1 MMQKKSVVA
10 ILDVGK
16 TNKKLL
22 LFDEAYNLVYEKS
35 ERMEE
40 TVDED
45 GFPCEDLASLASS
58 VVEMIGSSLKI
69 EGFDVKAI
77 NFTAYGASFVY
88 VDGDGKTLTP
98 LYNYLKPYP
107 QDIQHQFYAQYGGEK
122 PFSRCTASPVLGSLN
137 SGMQVLRIKREQP
150 EIFSRTAFALHLPQ
164 YLSYLFTDLAVTD
177 ITSIGCHTNL
187 WDFTKKT
194 YHDWVQ
200 NEGIADVL
208 APIISST
215 HVEKINIDGHAL
227 SCGIGLHDSSSALI
241 PYLICFKNPFV
252 LVSTGT
258 WSISL
263 NPFDHVPLKDE
274 ELEKDCLCYLQYTGK
289 PVKASRLFLGN
300 AHEKG
305 AERIAAHYA
314 LPADFY
320 KAIRFDQELASLA
333 KERLLAKACPG
344 FEAVDLM
351 EVESPDLAYNILI
364 AVLVEKQIESINL
377 VLKHQDA
384 ESIFVD
390 GGFSKNHVFMR
401 MLASHYHNKKVYA
414 AEVAQATALGAA
426 LAIHDAWN
434 PNPAGE
440 DLINL
445 KLYS

>member
-1 MMQKKSVVA
+1 MQKKPVVA

-22 LFDEAYNLVYEKS
+22 LFDQSYQLVYEKS
-35 ERMEE
+35 DRMEE

-45 GFPCEDLASLASS
+45 GFACEDLASLTSS
-58 VVEMIGSSLKI
+58 ALELIKSSLHL
-69 EGFDVKAI
+69 EEFEVKAI

-88 VDGDGKTLTP
+88 IDGDGKTLTP

-107 QDIQHQFYAQYGGEK
+107 EEIQHQFYAQYGGEK
-122 PFSRCTASPVLGSLN
+122 AFSRCTASPVLGSLN

-150 EIFSRTAFALHLPQ
+150 EIFDRIAFALHLPQ
-164 YLSYLFTDLAVTD
+164 YLSYIFTDLPVTD

-194 YHDWVQ
+194 YHAWVQ
-200 NEGIADVL
+200 NEGIATVL
-208 APIISST
+208 APIIPST
-215 HVEKINIDGHAL
+215 HVEEINIEGQSL

-241 PYLICFKNPFV
+241 PYLICFNNPFV

-258 WSISL
+258 WSICL
-263 NPFDHVPLKDE
+263 NPFDHVPLTDE
-274 ELEKDCLCYLQYTGK
+274 ELEKDSLCYLQYTGE

-314 LPADFY
+314 NTADFY
-320 KAIRFDQELASLA
+320 KAIRFDQGLAALA
-333 KERLLAKACPG
+333 KERLVSKACSA

-351 EVESPDLAYNILI
+351 EVESSDLAYNILI

-384 ESIFVD
+384 EHIFVD
-390 GGFSKNHVFMR
+390 GGFSKNHVFMS

-426 LAIHDAWN
+426 LAIHNAWN
-434 PNPAGE
+434 PNPVGE

-445 KLYS
+445 KRYS

>member
-1 MMQKKSVVA
+1 MQKKPVVA

-22 LFDEAYNLVYEKS
+22 LFDQSYQLVYEKS
-35 ERMEE
+35 DRMEE

-45 GFPCEDLASLASS
+45 GFACEDLASLTNSA
-58 VVEMIGSSLKI
+58 VELIKSSLHL
-69 EGFDVKAI
+69 EEFEVKAI

-88 VDGDGKTLTP
+88 IDGDGKTLTP

-107 QDIQHQFYAQYGGEK
+107 QDLQHQFYEKYGGEK
-122 PFSRCTASPVLGSLN
+122 AFSRRTASPVLGSLN
-137 SGMQVLRIKREQP
+137 SGMQVLRIKHEKP
-150 EIFSRTAFALHLPQ
+150 EIFARIAFALHLPQ
-164 YLSYLFTDLAVTD
+164 YLSCIFTDLPVTD

-187 WDFTKKT
+187 WDFTKQT

-200 NEGIADVL
+200 HEGIAPVL
-208 APIISST
+208 APVISSA
-215 HVEKINIDGHAL
+215 HVEKINIEGQEL

-263 NPFDHVPLKDE
+263 NPFDHVPLTDE
-274 ELEKDCLCYLQYTGK
+274 ELEKDCLCYLQFTGK
-289 PVKASRLFLGN
+289 PVKASRLFSGN

-305 AERIAAHYA
+305 AERIASHYA
-314 LPADFY
+314 IPADFY
-320 KAIRFDQELASLA
+320 KAIRHDRGLSALA
-333 KERLLAKACPG
+333 KERLLSKDASS

-351 EVESPDLAYNILI
+351 EVASPDLAYNILI
-364 AVLVEKQIESINL
+364 AILVKKQIESIDL
-377 VLKHQDA
+377 ILKHQDA
-384 ESIFVD
+384 ENIFVD
-390 GGFSKNHVFMR
+390 GGFSKNHVFMS
-401 MLASHYHNKKVYA
+401 MLASHYHDKKVYA

-434 PNPAGE
+434 PNPIGE
-440 DLINL
+440 DFINL

>member
-1 MMQKKSVVA
+1 MQKKPVVA

-22 LFDEAYNLVYEKS
+22 LFDQAYHLVYEKS
-35 ERMEE
+35 DRMEE

-45 GFPCEDLASLASS
+45 GFACEDLASLTSS
-58 VVEMIGSSLKI
+58 ALELIKSSLHI
-69 EGFDVKAI
+69 EGFEVKAI

-88 VDGDGKTLTP
+88 IDGDGKTLTP

-107 QDIQHQFYAQYGGEK
+107 QDLQHQFYEKYGGEK
-122 PFSRCTASPVLGSLN
+122 SFSRCTASPVLGSLN
-137 SGMQVLRIKREQP
+137 SGMQVLRIKHEKP
-150 EIFSRTAFALHLPQ
+150 EIFARIAFALHLPQ
-164 YLSYLFTDLAVTD
+164 YLSYIFTDLPVSD

-187 WDFTKKT
+187 WDFTQQA
-194 YHDWVQ
+194 YHAWVQ
-200 NEGIADVL
+200 NEGIAPVL
-208 APIISST
+208 APVTSSA
-215 HVEKINIDGHAL
+215 HVERINIEGQAL

-263 NPFDHVPLKDE
+263 NPFDHVPLTDE
-274 ELEKDCLCYLQYTGK
+274 ELEKDCLCYLQFTGK

-305 AERIAAHYA
+305 AERIASHYA
-314 LPADFY
+314 IPADFY
-320 KAIRFDQELASLA
+320 KAIRYDQGLSALAQ
-333 KERLLAKACPG
+333 ERLLSKDCSS

-351 EVESPDLAYNILI
+351 EVASPDLAYNILI
-364 AVLVEKQIESINL
+364 AVLVKKQIESIDL
-377 VLKHQDA
+377 ILKHQDA
-384 ESIFVD
+384 ENIFVD
-390 GGFSKNHVFMR
+390 GGFSKNHVFMS
-401 MLASHYHNKKVYA
+401 MLASHYNDKKVFA

-434 PNPAGE
+434 PNPVGD

>member
-22 LFDEAYNLVYEKS
+22 LFDQSYQLVYEKS
-35 ERMEE
+35 DRMEE

-45 GFPCEDLASLASS
+45 GFACEDLASLTSS
-58 VVEMIGSSLKI
+58 ALELIKGSLHL
-69 EGFDVKAI
+69 EEFEVKAV

-88 VDGDGKTLTP
+88 IDGDGKTLTP

-107 QDIQHQFYAQYGGEK
+107 QDLQHQFYEKYGGEK
-122 PFSRCTASPVLGSLN
+122 AFSRCTASPVLGSLN
-137 SGMQVLRIKREQP
+137 SGMQVLRIKHEQP
-150 EIFSRTAFALHLPQ
+150 EIFARIAFALHLPQ

-187 WDFTKKT
+187 WDFTQQA
-194 YHDWVQ
+194 YHAWVQ
-200 NEGIADVL
+200 NEGIATVL
-208 APIISST
+208 APIISSA
-215 HVEKINIDGHAL
+215 HVEKINIEGQSL

-241 PYLICFKNPFV
+241 PYLSCFNNPFV

-258 WSISL
+258 WSITL
-263 NPFDHVPLKDE
+263 NPFDHVPLADE

-305 AERIAAHYA
+305 SERIAAHFA
-314 LPADFY
+314 IPADFY
-320 KAIRFDQELASLA
+320 KTIQFDQGLALLA
-333 KERLLAKACPG
+333 KERLLLKPCSS
-344 FEAVDLM
+344 FEAVDL
-351 EVESPDLAYNILI
+351 VELDSPELAYNMLI
-364 AVLVEKQIESINL
+364 ALLVEKQIESVNL

-384 ESIFVD
+384 ENIFVD
-390 GGFSKNHVFMR
+390 GGFSKNHVFMN
-401 MLASHYHNKKVYA
+401 MLASHYHDKKLYA

-434 PNPAGE
+434 PNSIGE
-440 DLINL
+440 NLINL

>member
-1 MMQKKSVVA
+1 MQKKPVVA

-22 LFDEAYNLVYEKS
+22 LFDQSYQLVYEKS
-35 ERMEE
+35 DRMEE

-45 GFPCEDLASLASS
+45 GFACEDLASLTSS
-58 VVEMIGSSLKI
+58 ALELIKSSLHL
-69 EGFDVKAI
+69 EEFEVKAI

-88 VDGDGKTLTP
+88 IDGDGKTLTP

-107 QDIQHQFYAQYGGEK
+107 EEIQHQFYAQYGGEK
-122 PFSRCTASPVLGSLN
+122 AFSRCTASPVLGSLN

-150 EIFSRTAFALHLPQ
+150 EIFDRTAFALHLPQ
-164 YLSYLFTDLAVTD
+164 YLSYIFTDLPVTD

-194 YHDWVQ
+194 YHAWVQ
-200 NEGIADVL
+200 NEGIATVL
-208 APIISST
+208 APIIPST
-215 HVEKINIDGHAL
+215 HVEEINIEGQSL

-241 PYLICFKNPFV
+241 PYLICFNNPFV

-258 WSISL
+258 WSICL
-263 NPFDHVPLKDE
+263 NPFDHVPLTDE
-274 ELEKDCLCYLQYTGK
+274 ELEKDSLCYLQYTGE

-314 LPADFY
+314 NTADFY
-320 KAIRFDQELASLA
+320 KAIRFDQGLAALA
-333 KERLLAKACPG
+333 KERLVSKACSA

-351 EVESPDLAYNILI
+351 EVESSDLAYNILI

-384 ESIFVD
+384 EHIFVD
-390 GGFSKNHVFMR
+390 GGFSKNHVFMS

-426 LAIHDAWN
+426 LAIHNAWN
-434 PNPAGE
+434 PNPVGE

-445 KLYS
+445 QLYRC

>member
-1 MMQKKSVVA
+1 MQKKPVVA

-22 LFDEAYNLVYEKS
+22 LFDQAYQLVYEKS
-35 ERMEE
+35 DRMEE

-45 GFPCEDLASLASS
+45 GFPCEDLASLTSS
-58 VVEMIGSSLKI
+58 ARELIKAALHL

-88 VDGDGKTLTP
+88 IDGIGKTLTP

-107 QDIQHQFYAQYGGEK
+107 EDLQHDFYEKYGGEK
-122 PFSRCTASPVLGSLN
+122 AFSRRTASPVLGSLN
-137 SGMQVLRIKREQP
+137 SGMQVLRIKHKQP
-150 EIFSRTAFALHLPQ
+150 ETFARIAFALHLPQ
-164 YLSYLFTDLAVTD
+164 YLSYIFTDLPVSD

-187 WDFTKKT
+187 WDFTKQS

-200 NEGIADVL
+200 QEGIAPVL
-208 APIISST
+208 APVISSD
-215 HVEKINIDGHAL
+215 HVEKIHIEGQAL

-263 NPFDHVPLKDE
+263 NPFDHEPLTDE
-274 ELEKDCLCYLQYTGK
+274 ELEKDCLCYLQFTGN

-320 KAIRFDQELASLA
+320 KAIAFDQGFAVQA
-333 KERLLAKACPG
+333 QQRLLSKN
-344 FEAVDLM
+344 FSSFDEVDLM
-351 EVESPDLAYNILI
+351 EAGSPDLAYNILI
-364 AVLVEKQIESINL
+364 AFLVKKQIESIDL
-377 VLKHQDA
+377 ILKNEDA
-384 ESIFVD
+384 ENIFVD
-390 GGFSKNHVFMR
+390 GGFSKNHVFMS
-401 MLASHYHNKKVYA
+401 MLASHYNGKKVFA

-434 PNPAGE
+434 PNPVGE

>member
-22 LFDEAYNLVYEKS
+22 LFDQSYQLVYEKS
-35 ERMEE
+35 DRMEE

-45 GFPCEDLASLASS
+45 GFACEDLASLTSS
-58 VVEMIGSSLKI
+58 ALELIKSSLHL
-69 EGFDVKAI
+69 EEFEVKAI

-107 QDIQHQFYAQYGGEK
+107 EEIQKRFYEKYGGEK
-122 PFSRCTASPVLGSLN
+122 VFSRCTASPVLGSLN

-164 YLSYLFTDLAVTD
+164 YLSYIFTDFPVTD

-200 NEGIADVL
+200 NEGIATVL
-208 APIISST
+208 APIIPST

-258 WSISL
+258 WSICL
-263 NPFDHVPLKDE
+263 NPFDHVPLTDE
-274 ELEKDCLCYLQYTGK
+274 ELEKDSLCYLQYTGK

-305 AERIAAHYA
+305 ADRIAAHYA

-320 KAIRFDQELASLA
+320 KAIRHDNDLSALA
-333 KERLLAKACPG
+333 KEYLLSKACSD

-351 EVESPDLAYNILI
+351 EVESPDLAYNMLI

-390 GGFSKNHVFMR
+390 GGFSKNHVFMS

-434 PNPAGE
+434 PNPVGE

>member
-1 MMQKKSVVA
+1 MQKKPVVA

-22 LFDEAYNLVYEKS
+22 LFDQSYQLVYEKS
-35 ERMEE
+35 DRMEE

-45 GFPCEDLASLASS
+45 GFPCEDLASLTSS
-58 VVEMIGSSLKI
+58 AVELIKSSLHL
-69 EGFDVKAI
+69 EEFEVKAI

-88 VDGDGKTLTP
+88 IDDDGKTLTP

-107 QDIQHQFYAQYGGEK
+107 QDLQHQFYAKYGGEK
-122 PFSRCTASPVLGSLN
+122 AFSRCTASPVLGSLN
-137 SGMQVLRIKREQP
+137 SGMQVLRIKHEQP
-150 EIFSRTAFALHLPQ
+150 EIYARIAFALHLPQ

-187 WDFTKKT
+187 WDFTQQA
-194 YHDWVQ
+194 YHAWVQ
-200 NEGIADVL
+200 NEGIAKVL
-208 APIISST
+208 APVISSA
-215 HVEKINIDGHAL
+215 HVEKINIEGQEL
-227 SCGIGLHDSSSALI
+227 SCGIGLHDSSAALI
-241 PYLICFKNPFV
+241 PYLICFKQPFV

-263 NPFDHVPLKDE
+263 NPFDHVPLTDE
-274 ELEKDCLCYLQYTGK
+274 ELEKDCLCYLQFTGK

-314 LPADFY
+314 IPPDFY
-320 KAIRFDQELASLA
+320 KAIRFDHSLSALAHD
-333 KERLLAKACPG
+333 RLLSKDCSS

-351 EVESPDLAYNILI
+351 EVESPHLAYNILT
-364 AVLVEKQIESINL
+364 AVLVKKQIESIDL
-377 VLKHQDA
+377 ILKHQNA
-384 ESIFVD
+384 ENIFVD
-390 GGFSKNHVFMR
+390 GGFSKNYVFMS
-401 MLASHYHNKKVYA
+401 MLASHYNDKKVFA

-434 PNPAGE
+434 PNPVGD

-445 KLYS
+445 KFYS

>member
-1 MMQKKSVVA
+1 MQKKPVVA

-22 LFDEAYNLVYEKS
+22 LFDQSYQLVYEKS
-35 ERMEE
+35 DRMEE

-45 GFPCEDLASLASS
+45 GFPCEDLASLTSS
-58 VVEMIGSSLKI
+58 AVELIKSSLHL
-69 EGFDVKAI
+69 EEFEVKAI

-88 VDGDGKTLTP
+88 IDGDGKTLTP

-107 QDIQHQFYAQYGGEK
+107 QDLQQQFYEKYGGEK
-122 PFSRCTASPVLGSLN
+122 AFSRCTASPVLGSLN
-137 SGMQVLRIKREQP
+137 SGMQLLLIKHEQP
-150 EIFSRTAFALHLPQ
+150 EIFARIAFALHLPQ

-187 WDFTKKT
+187 WDFTQQA
-194 YHDWVQ
+194 YHAWVQ
-200 NEGIADVL
+200 NEGIATVL
-208 APIISST
+208 APIISSAS
-215 HVEKINIDGHAL
+215 VEKIHIEGQEL

-241 PYLICFKNPFV
+241 PYLICFKQPFV

-263 NPFDHVPLKDE
+263 NPFDHVPLTDE
-274 ELEKDCLCYLQYTGK
+274 ELEKDCLSYLQFTGK

-300 AHEKG
+300 EHEKG
-305 AERIAAHYA
+305 AERIASHYA
-314 LPADFY
+314 IPADFY
-320 KAIRFDQELASLA
+320 KAIRFDQGLFALAQ
-333 KERLLAKACPG
+333 ERLLSKEFSS

-351 EVESPDLAYNILI
+351 EVASPDLAYNILI
-364 AVLVEKQIESINL
+364 AILVKKQIESIDL
-377 VLKHQDA
+377 ILKHQDA
-384 ESIFVD
+384 ENIFVD
-390 GGFSKNHVFMR
+390 GGFSKNHVFMS
-401 MLASHYHNKKVYA
+401 MLASHYSNKKVFA

-434 PNPAGE
+434 PNPVGE

>member
-1 MMQKKSVVA
+1 MQKKPVVA

-22 LFDEAYNLVYEKS
+22 LFDQSYQLVYEKS
-35 ERMEE
+35 DRMEE

-45 GFPCEDLASLASS
+45 GFPCEDLASLTSS
-58 VVEMIGSSLKI
+58 AVELIKSSLHL
-69 EGFDVKAI
+69 EEFEVKAI

-88 VDGDGKTLTP
+88 IDGDGKTLTP

-107 QDIQHQFYAQYGGEK
+107 QDLQQQFYEKYGGEK
-122 PFSRCTASPVLGSLN
+122 AFSRCTASPVLGSLN
-137 SGMQVLRIKREQP
+137 SGMQLLRIKHEQP
-150 EIFSRTAFALHLPQ
+150 EIFARIAFALHLPQ

-187 WDFTKKT
+187 WDFTQQA
-194 YHDWVQ
+194 YHAWVQ
-200 NEGIADVL
+200 NEGIATVL
-208 APIISST
+208 APIISSAS
-215 HVEKINIDGHAL
+215 VEKIHIEGQEL

-241 PYLICFKNPFV
+241 PYLICFKQPFV

-263 NPFDHVPLKDE
+263 NPFDHVPLTDE
-274 ELEKDCLCYLQYTGK
+274 ELEKDCLSYLQFTGK

-300 AHEKG
+300 EHEKG
-305 AERIAAHYA
+305 AERIASHYA
-314 LPADFY
+314 IPADFY
-320 KAIRFDQELASLA
+320 KAIRFDQGLFALAQ
-333 KERLLAKACPG
+333 ERLLSKEFSS

-351 EVESPDLAYNILI
+351 EVASSDLAYNMLI
-364 AVLVEKQIESINL
+364 AVLVEKQIESIDL
-377 VLKHQDA
+377 ILKNQDA
-384 ESIFVD
+384 ENIFVD
-390 GGFSKNHVFMR
+390 GGFSKNHVFMS
-401 MLASHYHNKKVYA
+401 MLASHYSNKKVFA

-434 PNPAGE
+434 PNPVGE

>member
-1 MMQKKSVVA
+1 
-10 ILDVGK
+10 
-16 TNKKLL
+16 
-22 LFDEAYNLVYEKS
+22 
-35 ERMEE
+35 
-40 TVDED
+40 
-45 GFPCEDLASLASS
+45 
-58 VVEMIGSSLKI
+58 
-69 EGFDVKAI
+69 
-77 NFTAYGASFVY
+77 
-88 VDGDGKTLTP
+88 LTP

-107 QDIQHQFYAQYGGEK
+107 EEIQHQFYAQYGGEK
-122 PFSRCTASPVLGSLN
+122 AFSRCTASPVLGSLN

-150 EIFSRTAFALHLPQ
+150 EVFDRIAFALHLPQ
-164 YLSYLFTDLAVTD
+164 YLSYIFTDLPVTD

-194 YHDWVQ
+194 YHAWVQ
-200 NEGIADVL
+200 NEGIATVL
-208 APIISST
+208 APIIPST
-215 HVEKINIDGHAL
+215 HVEEINIEGQSL

-241 PYLICFKNPFV
+241 PYLICFNNPFV

-258 WSISL
+258 WSICL
-263 NPFDHVPLKDE
+263 NPFDHVPLTDE
-274 ELEKDCLCYLQYTGK
+274 ELEKDSLCYLQYTGE

-314 LPADFY
+314 NPADFY
-320 KAIRFDQELASLA
+320 KAIRFDQGLAALA
-333 KERLLAKACPG
+333 KERLVSKACSA

-351 EVESPDLAYNILI
+351 EVESSDLAYSILI
-364 AVLVEKQIESINL
+364 VVLVEKQIESINL

-384 ESIFVD
+384 EHIFVD
-390 GGFSKNHVFMR
+390 GGFSKNHVFMS

-434 PNPAGE
+434 PNPVGE

>member
-22 LFDEAYNLVYEKS
+22 LFDQAYNLVYEKS
-35 ERMEE
+35 DRMEE

-58 VVEMIGSSLKI
+58 VVEMIWSSLTI

-77 NFTAYGASFVY
+77 NFTAYGASIVY

-107 QDIQHQFYAQYGGEK
+107 QDIQHKFYAQYGGGK
-122 PFSRCTASPVLGSLN
+122 AFSRCTASPVLGSLN

-150 EIFSRTAFALHLPQ
+150 EIFASTAFALHLPQ

-305 AERIAAHYA
+305 ADRIAAHYA

-320 KAIRFDQELASLA
+320 KAIRFDQGLASLV
-333 KERLLAKACPG
+333 KERLLSKTCSG

-390 GGFSKNHVFMR
+390 GGFSKNHVFMS

-434 PNPAGE
+434 PNSVGE

-445 KLYS
+445 KRYS

>member
-1 MMQKKSVVA
+1 MQNKPVVA

-35 ERMEE
+35 DRMEE

-45 GFPCEDLASLASS
+45 GFPCEDLASLTSS

-77 NFTAYGASFVY
+77 NFTAYGASFVLI
-88 VDGDGKTLTP
+88 DGDGKTLTP

-122 PFSRCTASPVLGSLN
+122 SFSRCTASPVLGSLN

-150 EIFSRTAFALHLPQ
+150 EIYSRTAFALHLPQ

-187 WDFTKKT
+187 WDFTQQT

-263 NPFDHVPLKDE
+263 NPFDHVPLTDE

-305 AERIAAHYA
+305 ADRIAAHYA

-333 KERLLAKACPG
+333 KERLLSKTCSG

-384 ESIFVD
+384 ENIFVD
-390 GGFSKNHVFMR
+390 GGFSKNHVFMS
-401 MLASHYHNKKVYA
+401 MLASHYQSKKVYA

>member
-1 MMQKKSVVA
+1 MQKKPVVA

-22 LFDEAYNLVYEKS
+22 LFDQSYQLVYEKS
-35 ERMEE
+35 DRMEE

-45 GFPCEDLASLASS
+45 GFACEDLASLTSS
-58 VVEMIGSSLKI
+58 ALELIKSSLHL
-69 EGFDVKAI
+69 EEFEVKAI

-88 VDGDGKTLTP
+88 IDGDGKTLTP

-107 QDIQHQFYAQYGGEK
+107 EEIQHQFYAQYGGEK
-122 PFSRCTASPVLGSLN
+122 AFSRCTASPVLGSLN

-150 EIFSRTAFALHLPQ
+150 EIFDRIAFALHLPQ
-164 YLSYLFTDLAVTD
+164 YLSYIFTDLPVTD

-194 YHDWVQ
+194 YHAWVQ
-200 NEGIADVL
+200 NEGIATVL
-208 APIISST
+208 APIIPST
-215 HVEKINIDGHAL
+215 HVEEINIEGQSL

-241 PYLICFKNPFV
+241 PYLICFNNPFV

-258 WSISL
+258 WSICL
-263 NPFDHVPLKDE
+263 NPFDHVPLTDE
-274 ELEKDCLCYLQYTGK
+274 ELEKDSLCYLQYTGE

-314 LPADFY
+314 NTADFY
-320 KAIRFDQELASLA
+320 KAIRFNQGLAALA
-333 KERLLAKACPG
+333 KERLVSKACSA

-351 EVESPDLAYNILI
+351 EVESSDLAYNILI

-384 ESIFVD
+384 EHIFVD
-390 GGFSKNHVFMR
+390 GGFSKNHVFMS

-426 LAIHDAWN
+426 LAIHNAWN
-434 PNPAGE
+434 PNPVGE

-445 KLYS
+445 QLYRC

>member
-22 LFDEAYNLVYEKS
+22 LFDQAYNLVYEKS
-35 ERMEE
+35 DRMEE
-40 TVDED
+40 MVDED
-45 GFPCEDLASLASS
+45 GFPCEDLASLTSS
-58 VVEMIGSSLKI
+58 AVEMIGSSLKI
-69 EGFDVKAI
+69 EGFDIKAI

-88 VDGDGKTLTP
+88 IDGDGKTLTP

-107 QDIQHQFYAQYGGEK
+107 QDIQHQFYEKYGGEK
-122 PFSRCTASPVLGSLN
+122 SFSRCTASPVLGSLN
-137 SGMQVLRIKREQP
+137 SGMQVLRIKREHP
-150 EIFSRTAFALHLPQ
+150 EIFSRIAFALHLPQ

-187 WDFTKKT
+187 WDFTQQA

-200 NEGIADVL
+200 NEGIATVL
-208 APIISST
+208 APIISSE
-215 HVEKINIDGHAL
+215 HVEKINIEGQEL
-227 SCGIGLHDSSSALI
+227 FCGIGLHDSSSALI
-241 PYLICFKNPFV
+241 PYLSCFKNPFV

-263 NPFDHVPLKDE
+263 NPFDHVPLTDE

-305 AERIAAHYA
+305 SDRIAAHYA

-320 KAIRFDQELASLA
+320 KAIRFDQGLSSLA
-333 KERLLAKACPG
+333 QERLLSKACSG

-390 GGFSKNHVFMR
+390 GGFSKNHVFMS
-401 MLASHYHNKKVYA
+401 MLASLYQHKKVYA

-434 PNPAGE
+434 PNPVGK

-445 KLYS
+445 KRYS

>member
-1 MMQKKSVVA
+1 MQKKPVVA

-22 LFDEAYNLVYEKS
+22 LFDQAYQLVYENS
-35 ERMEE
+35 DRMEE

-45 GFPCEDLASLASS
+45 GFACEDLASLTSS
-58 VVEMIGSSLKI
+58 AVEMIKSSLHL
-69 EGFDVKAI
+69 EEFEVKAI

-88 VDGDGKTLTP
+88 IDGDGKTLTP

-107 QDIQHQFYAQYGGEK
+107 QDLQHQFYEKYGGEK
-122 PFSRCTASPVLGSLN
+122 AFSRCTASPVLGSLN
-137 SGMQVLRIKREQP
+137 SGMQVLRIKHEQP
-150 EIFSRTAFALHLPQ
+150 EIYAKIAFALHLPQ
-164 YLSYLFTDLAVTD
+164 YLSCLFTDLAVTD

-187 WDFTKKT
+187 WDFTQKA
-194 YHDWVQ
+194 YHAWVQ
-200 NEGIADVL
+200 NEGIASVL
-208 APIISST
+208 APIISSA
-215 HVEKINIDGHAL
+215 HVEKINIEGQSL

-241 PYLICFKNPFV
+241 PYLICFKQPFV

-263 NPFDHVPLKDE
+263 NPFDHVPLADE

-300 AHEKG
+300 EHEKG

-314 LPADFY
+314 IPPDFY
-320 KAIRFDQELASLA
+320 KAIRFDHRLSALA
-333 KERLLAKACPG
+333 KECLLSKDCSS
-344 FEAVDLM
+344 FEAVELM
-351 EVESPDLAYNILI
+351 EVASPDLAYNILI
-364 AVLVEKQIESINL
+364 AVLVKKQIESIDL
-377 VLKHQDA
+377 ILKHQDA
-384 ESIFVD
+384 ENIFVD
-390 GGFSKNHVFMR
+390 GGFSKNHVFMS

-434 PNPAGE
+434 TKPLGSDFIE
-440 DLINL
+440 L
-445 KLYS
+445 KLYG

>member
-1 MMQKKSVVA
+1 MQKKPVVA

-22 LFDEAYNLVYEKS
+22 LFDQSYQLVYEKS
-35 ERMEE
+35 DRMEE

-45 GFPCEDLASLASS
+45 GFACEDLASLTSS
-58 VVEMIGSSLKI
+58 ALELIKGSLHL
-69 EGFDVKAI
+69 EEFEVKAV

-88 VDGDGKTLTP
+88 IDGDGKTLTP

-107 QDIQHQFYAQYGGEK
+107 QDLQHQFYEKYGGEK
-122 PFSRCTASPVLGSLN
+122 AFSRRTASPVLGSLN
-137 SGMQVLRIKREQP
+137 SGMQVLRIKHEQP
-150 EIFSRTAFALHLPQ
+150 EIFARIAFALHLPQ

-187 WDFTKKT
+187 WDFTQQA
-194 YHDWVQ
+194 YHAWVQ
-200 NEGIADVL
+200 NEGIATVL
-208 APIISST
+208 APIISSA
-215 HVEKINIDGHAL
+215 HVEKINIEGQSL

-241 PYLICFKNPFV
+241 PYLSCFNNPFV

-258 WSISL
+258 WSITL
-263 NPFDHVPLKDE
+263 NPFDHVPLADE

-305 AERIAAHYA
+305 AERIASQFAI
-314 LPADFY
+314 PADFY
-320 KAIRFDQELASLA
+320 KTIQFDQGLALSA
-333 KERLLAKACPG
+333 KERLLSKPCSS
-344 FEAVDLM
+344 FEAVDL
-351 EVESPDLAYNILI
+351 VELDSPELAYNMLI
-364 AVLVEKQIESINL
+364 ALLVEKQIESVNL

-384 ESIFVD
+384 ENIFVD
-390 GGFSKNHVFMR
+390 GGFSKNHVFMN
-401 MLASHYHNKKVYA
+401 MLASHYHDKKLYA

-434 PNPAGE
+434 PNPIGE
-440 DLINL
+440 NLINL

>member
-1 MMQKKSVVA
+1 M
-10 ILDVGK
+10 
-16 TNKKLL
+16 
-22 LFDEAYNLVYEKS
+22 
-35 ERMEE
+35 
-40 TVDED
+40 
-45 GFPCEDLASLASS
+45 
-58 VVEMIGSSLKI
+58 
-69 EGFDVKAI
+69 
-77 NFTAYGASFVY
+77 
-88 VDGDGKTLTP
+88 
-98 LYNYLKPYP
+98 
-107 QDIQHQFYAQYGGEK
+107 
-122 PFSRCTASPVLGSLN
+122 
-137 SGMQVLRIKREQP
+137 
-150 EIFSRTAFALHLPQ
+150 
-164 YLSYLFTDLAVTD
+164 
-177 ITSIGCHTNL
+177 
-187 WDFTKKT
+187 
-194 YHDWVQ
+194 Q
-200 NEGIADVL
+200 NEGIATVL
-208 APIISST
+208 APIISSE
-215 HVEKINIDGHAL
+215 HVEKINIEGQEL
-227 SCGIGLHDSSSALI
+227 FCGIGLHDSSSALI

-258 WSISL
+258 WSICL
-263 NPFDHVPLKDE
+263 NPFDHVPLTDE

-314 LPADFY
+314 LPTDFY
-320 KAIRFDQELASLA
+320 KAIRFDQGLASLA

-351 EVESPDLAYNILI
+351 EVESPDLAYNMLI

-377 VLKHQDA
+377 VLKHQGA

-390 GGFSKNHVFMR
+390 GGFSKNHVFMS
-401 MLASHYHNKKVYA
+401 MLASHYQSKKVYA

>member
-1 MMQKKSVVA
+1 MQKKSVVA

-22 LFDEAYNLVYEKS
+22 LFDQAYNLVYEKS
-35 ERMEE
+35 DRMEE

-45 GFPCEDLASLASS
+45 GFPCEDLASLTNSAL
-58 VVEMIGSSLKI
+58 ELIKGSLHL

-88 VDGDGKTLTP
+88 IDGDGKTLTP

-107 QDIQHQFYAQYGGEK
+107 EDLQHEFYEKYGGEK

-137 SGMQVLRIKREQP
+137 SGMQVLRIKHERP
-150 EIFSRTAFALHLPQ
+150 EIFDRIAFALHLPQ

-187 WDFTKKT
+187 WDFTQQA

-200 NEGIADVL
+200 QEGIATVL
-208 APIISST
+208 APVIPSA
-215 HVEKINIDGHAL
+215 HVEKINIEGQEL

-263 NPFDHVPLKDE
+263 NPFDHVPLTDE
-274 ELEKDCLCYLQYTGK
+274 ELEKDCLCYLQFTGK

-305 AERIAAHYA
+305 AERIASHYA
-314 LPADFY
+314 IPADFF
-320 KAIRFDQELASLA
+320 KAIQFDQDLSALAQ
-333 KERLLAKACPG
+333 ERLLSKDFSS
-344 FEAVDLM
+344 FEAIDLM
-351 EVESPDLAYNILI
+351 EVVSPDLAYNILI
-364 AVLVEKQIESINL
+364 AVLVKKQIESIDL
-377 VLKHQDA
+377 ILKHQDA
-384 ESIFVD
+384 ENIFVD
-390 GGFSKNHVFMR
+390 GGFSKNHVFMS
-401 MLASHYHNKKVYA
+401 MLASHYNGKKVFA

-434 PNPAGE
+434 PNPIGD

>member
-1 MMQKKSVVA
+1 MQKKPVVA

-22 LFDEAYNLVYEKS
+22 LFDQSYQLVYEKS
-35 ERMEE
+35 DRMEE

-45 GFPCEDLASLASS
+45 GFACEDLASLTSS
-58 VVEMIGSSLKI
+58 ALELIKSSLHL
-69 EGFDVKAI
+69 EEFEVKAI

-88 VDGDGKTLTP
+88 IDDDGKTLTP

-107 QDIQHQFYAQYGGEK
+107 QDLHHQFYEKYGGEK
-122 PFSRCTASPVLGSLN
+122 AFSRCTASPVLGSLN
-137 SGMQVLRIKREQP
+137 SGMQVLRIKHEQP
-150 EIFSRTAFALHLPQ
+150 EIFARIAFALHLPQ

-187 WDFTKKT
+187 WDFTQQA
-194 YHDWVQ
+194 YHAWVQ
-200 NEGIADVL
+200 NEGISTVL
-208 APIISST
+208 APIISSA
-215 HVEKINIDGHAL
+215 HVEKINIEGQSL

-241 PYLICFKNPFV
+241 PYLSCFNNPFV

-258 WSISL
+258 WSITL
-263 NPFDHVPLKDE
+263 NPFDHVPLADE

-305 AERIAAHYA
+305 AERIASHYA

-320 KAIRFDQELASLA
+320 KAIRHDKGLSALA
-333 KERLLAKACPG
+333 KERLLSKACSD

-351 EVESPDLAYNILI
+351 EVKSPDLAYNMLI

-384 ESIFVD
+384 ENIFVD
-390 GGFSKNHVFMR
+390 GGFSKNHVFMN
-401 MLASHYHNKKVYA
+401 MLASHYHDKKLYA

-434 PNPAGE
+434 PNPIGE

>member
-1 MMQKKSVVA
+1 MQKKSVVA

-22 LFDEAYNLVYEKS
+22 LFDQAYNLVYEKS
-35 ERMEE
+35 DRMEE

-45 GFPCEDLASLASS
+45 GFPCEDLASLTNSAL
-58 VVEMIGSSLKI
+58 ELIKGSLHL

-88 VDGDGKTLTP
+88 IDGDGKTLTP

-107 QDIQHQFYAQYGGEK
+107 EDLQHEFYEKYGGEK

-137 SGMQVLRIKREQP
+137 SGMQVLRIKHERP
-150 EIFSRTAFALHLPQ
+150 EIFDRIAFALHLPQ

-187 WDFTKKT
+187 WDFTQQA

-200 NEGIADVL
+200 QEGIATVL
-208 APIISST
+208 APVIPSA
-215 HVEKINIDGHAL
+215 HVEKINIEGQEL

-263 NPFDHVPLKDE
+263 NPFDHVPLTDE
-274 ELEKDCLCYLQYTGK
+274 ELEKDCLCYLQFTGK

-305 AERIAAHYA
+305 AERIASHYA
-314 LPADFY
+314 IPADFF
-320 KAIRFDQELASLA
+320 KAIQFDQGLSALAQ
-333 KERLLAKACPG
+333 ERLLSKDFSS
-344 FEAVDLM
+344 FEAIDLM
-351 EVESPDLAYNILI
+351 EVVSPDLAYNILI
-364 AVLVEKQIESINL
+364 AVLVKKQIESIDL
-377 VLKHQDA
+377 ILKHQDA
-384 ESIFVD
+384 ENIFVD
-390 GGFSKNHVFMR
+390 GGFSKNHVFMS
-401 MLASHYHNKKVYA
+401 MLAFHYNGKKVFA

-434 PNPAGE
+434 PNPIGD

>member
-1 MMQKKSVVA
+1 M
-10 ILDVGK
+10 
-16 TNKKLL
+16 L

-77 NFTAYGASFVY
+77 NFTAYGASFVLI
-88 VDGDGKTLTP
+88 DGDGKTLTP

-122 PFSRCTASPVLGSLN
+122 AFSRCTASPVLGSLN

-187 WDFTKKT
+187 WDFTQQT

-215 HVEKINIDGHAL
+215 HVEKISIEGQEL
-227 SCGIGLHDSSSALI
+227 FCGIGLHDSSSALI
-241 PYLICFKNPFV
+241 PYLTCFKNPFV

-263 NPFDHVPLKDE
+263 NPFDHVPLTDE

-305 AERIAAHYA
+305 ADRIAAHYA

-320 KAIRFDQELASLA
+320 KAIRFDQGLASLA
-333 KERLLAKACPG
+333 KERLLSKACSG

-377 VLKHQDA
+377 VLKHQGA

-390 GGFSKNHVFMR
+390 GGFSKNHVFMS
-401 MLASHYHNKKVYA
+401 MLASHYQNKKVYA

-434 PNPAGE
+434 PNPVGE

>member
-77 NFTAYGASFVY
+77 NFTAYGASFVLI
-88 VDGDGKTLTP
+88 DGDGKTLTP

-122 PFSRCTASPVLGSLN
+122 AFSRCTASPVLGSLN

-150 EIFSRTAFALHLPQ
+150 EIYSRTAFALHLPQ

-200 NEGIADVL
+200 NEGIATVL
-208 APIISST
+208 APIISSE
-215 HVEKINIDGHAL
+215 HVEKINIEGQEL
-227 SCGIGLHDSSSALI
+227 FCGIGLHDSSSALI

-258 WSISL
+258 WSICL
-263 NPFDHVPLKDE
+263 NPFDHVPLADE

-305 AERIAAHYA
+305 ADRIAAHYA

-320 KAIRFDQELASLA
+320 KAIRHDNGLSALA
-333 KERLLAKACPG
+333 KERLLSKACSD

-351 EVESPDLAYNILI
+351 EVDSPDLAYNMLI

-384 ESIFVD
+384 ENIFVD
-390 GGFSKNHVFMR
+390 GGFSKNHVFMS
-401 MLASHYHNKKVYA
+401 MLASHYQNKKVYA

-434 PNPAGE
+434 LNPVGE

-445 KLYS
+445 KRYS

>member
-1 MMQKKSVVA
+1 MQNKPVVA

-22 LFDEAYNLVYEKS
+22 LFDQAYKLVYEKS
-35 ERMEE
+35 DRMEE

-45 GFPCEDLASLASS
+45 GFPCEDLASLTSS
-58 VVEMIGSSLKI
+58 VIELIGSSLKI

-88 VDGDGKTLTP
+88 VDANGKTLTP

-107 QDIQHQFYAQYGGEK
+107 EEIQHKFYAQYGGEK
-122 PFSRCTASPVLGSLN
+122 AFSRCTASPVLGSLN
-137 SGMQVLRIKREQP
+137 SGMQVLRIKHEQP
-150 EIFSRTAFALHLPQ
+150 EIFARIAFALHLPQ

-187 WDFTKKT
+187 WDFTQQA
-194 YHDWVQ
+194 YHAWVQ
-200 NEGIADVL
+200 NEGISTVL
-208 APIISST
+208 APIISSA
-215 HVEKINIDGHAL
+215 HVEKINIEGQSL

-241 PYLICFKNPFV
+241 PYLSCFNNPFV

-258 WSISL
+258 WSITL
-263 NPFDHVPLKDE
+263 NPFDHVPLADE

-305 AERIAAHYA
+305 AERIASHYA
-314 LPADFY
+314 IPADFY
-320 KAIRFDQELASLA
+320 TAIRFDQGLSALAQ
-333 KERLLAKACPG
+333 ERLLSKDCSS

-351 EVESPDLAYNILI
+351 EVASPDLAYNILL
-364 AVLVEKQIESINL
+364 AVLVKKQIESIDL
-377 VLKHQDA
+377 VLKHQGA

-390 GGFSKNHVFMR
+390 GGFSKNHVFMST
-401 MLASHYHNKKVYA
+401 LAPHYQNKKVYA

-434 PNPAGE
+434 PNPIGE

>member
-1 MMQKKSVVA
+1 MQRKPVVA

-22 LFDEAYNLVYEKS
+22 LFDQAYNLVYEKS
-35 ERMEE
+35 DRMEE

-45 GFPCEDLASLASS
+45 VFPCEDLSSLTSSALELIKASLH
-58 VVEMIGSSLKI
+58 L
-69 EGFDVKAI
+69 EGFEVKAI

-88 VDGDGKTLTP
+88 IDGDGKTLTP

-107 QDIQHQFYAQYGGEK
+107 EEIQHQFYAQYGGEK
-122 PFSRCTASPVLGSLN
+122 AFSRCTASPVLGSLN

-164 YLSYLFTDLAVTD
+164 YLSYIFTDLPVTD

-187 WDFTKKT
+187 WDFTQQA
-194 YHDWVQ
+194 YHAWVQ
-200 NEGIADVL
+200 QEGIAPVL
-208 APIISST
+208 APVISSA
-215 HVEKINIDGHAL
+215 HVEKINIQGQEL

-258 WSISL
+258 WSICL
-263 NPFDHVPLKDE
+263 NPFDHVPLADE

-314 LPADFY
+314 IPADFY
-320 KAIRFDQELASLA
+320 KAIRFDQGLASLA
-333 KERLLAKACPG
+333 KERLLAKACLD
-344 FEAVDLM
+344 FETVDLM
-351 EVESPDLAYNILI
+351 EVESPNLAYNMLI
-364 AVLVEKQIESINL
+364 VVLVEKQIESINL

-384 ESIFVD
+384 ENIFVD
-390 GGFSKNHVFMR
+390 GGFSKNQVFMS
-401 MLASHYHNKKVYA
+401 MLASHYHNKKVFA

-434 PNPAGE
+434 PNPVGK

>member
-1 MMQKKSVVA
+1 MQNKSVVA

-22 LFDEAYNLVYEKS
+22 LFDQSYNLVYEKS

-45 GFPCEDLASLASS
+45 GFPSEDLASLTSS

-88 VDGDGKTLTP
+88 VDANGKTLTP

-107 QDIQHQFYAQYGGEK
+107 EEIQQQFYAQYGGEK
-122 PFSRCTASPVLGSLN
+122 AFSRCTASPVLGSLN
-137 SGMQVLRIKREQP
+137 SGMQVLRLKKEKP
-150 EIFSRTAFALHLPQ
+150 ELFQKVAAALHLPQ
-164 YLSYLFTDLAVTD
+164 YLSFLFTGLQVTD

-187 WDFTKKT
+187 WDFTKQA
-194 YHDWVQ
+194 YHEWVQ
-200 NEGIADVL
+200 QEGIAQAL
-208 APIISST
+208 APIVSST

-227 SCGIGLHDSSSALI
+227 YCGIGLHDSSSALI

-258 WSISL
+258 WSICL
-263 NPFDHVPLKDE
+263 NPFDHVPLTDE
-274 ELEKDCLCYLQYTGK
+274 ELEKDCLCYLQYTGQ

-314 LPADFY
+314 IPADFY
-320 KAIRFDQELASLA
+320 KAIRFDQGLVSLA
-333 KERLLAKACPG
+333 KERLASKACSD

-351 EVESPDLAYNILI
+351 EVESPDLAYNMLI

-390 GGFSKNHVFMR
+390 GGFSKNHVFMS
-401 MLASHYHNKKVYA
+401 MLASHYDNKKVYA

-434 PNPAGE
+434 PNPVGE

>member
-1 MMQKKSVVA
+1 MQKKPVVA

-22 LFDEAYNLVYEKS
+22 LFDQSYQLVYENS
-35 ERMEE
+35 DRMEE

-45 GFPCEDLASLASS
+45 GFACEDLASLTSS
-58 VVEMIGSSLKI
+58 AVEMIKSSLHL
-69 EGFDVKAI
+69 EEFEVKAI

-88 VDGDGKTLTP
+88 IDANGKTLTP

-107 QDIQHQFYAQYGGEK
+107 QDLQHQFYEKYGGEK
-122 PFSRCTASPVLGSLN
+122 AFSRCTASPVLGSLN
-137 SGMQVLRIKREQP
+137 SGMQVLRIKHEQP
-150 EIFSRTAFALHLPQ
+150 EIYAKIAFALHLPQ
-164 YLSYLFTDLAVTD
+164 YLSYIFTHLPVTD

-187 WDFTKKT
+187 WDFTQQT
-194 YHDWVQ
+194 YHDWVKH
-200 NEGIADVL
+200 EGIASVL
-208 APIISST
+208 APVISSD
-215 HVEKINIDGHAL
+215 HVEKINIEGQEL

-241 PYLICFKNPFV
+241 PYLMCFKQVFV

-263 NPFDHVPLKDE
+263 NPFDHVPLADE

-300 AHEKG
+300 EHEKG

-314 LPADFY
+314 IPPDFY
-320 KAIRFDQELASLA
+320 KAIRFDHRLSALA
-333 KERLLAKACPG
+333 KECLLSKDCSS
-344 FEAVDLM
+344 FEAVELM
-351 EVESPDLAYNILI
+351 EVASPDLAYNILI
-364 AVLVEKQIESINL
+364 AVLVKKQIESIDL
-377 VLKHQDA
+377 ILKHQDA
-384 ESIFVD
+384 ENIFVD
-390 GGFSKNHVFMR
+390 GGFSKNHVFMS

-434 PNPAGE
+434 PNPVGD

>member
-1 MMQKKSVVA
+1 MQKKPVIA

-22 LFDEAYNLVYEKS
+22 LFDQSYQLVYEKS
-35 ERMEE
+35 DRMEE

-45 GFPCEDLASLASS
+45 GFPCEDLASLTSS
-58 VVEMIGSSLKI
+58 ALELIKSSLHL
-69 EGFDVKAI
+69 EEFEVKAI

-88 VDGDGKTLTP
+88 IDGDGKTLTP

-107 QDIQHQFYAQYGGEK
+107 QDLQHQFYEKYGGEK
-122 PFSRCTASPVLGSLN
+122 AFSRCTASPVLGSLN
-137 SGMQVLRIKREQP
+137 SGMQVLRIKHEQP
-150 EIFSRTAFALHLPQ
+150 EIFARIAFALHLPQ

-187 WDFTKKT
+187 WDFTQQA
-194 YHDWVQ
+194 YHAWVQ
-200 NEGIADVL
+200 NEGIATVL
-208 APIISST
+208 APIISSA
-215 HVEKINIDGHAL
+215 HVEKINIEGQSL

-241 PYLICFKNPFV
+241 PYLSCFNNPFV

-263 NPFDHVPLKDE
+263 NPFDHVPLADE

-305 AERIAAHYA
+305 AERIAAHFA
-314 LPADFY
+314 IPADFY
-320 KAIRFDQELASLA
+320 KTIQFDQGLALLA
-333 KERLLAKACPG
+333 KERLFSKPCSS
-344 FEAVDLM
+344 FETVELI
-351 EVESPDLAYNILI
+351 ELESPELAYNMLI

-384 ESIFVD
+384 ENIFVD
-390 GGFSKNHVFMR
+390 GGFSKNHVFMN
-401 MLASHYHNKKVYA
+401 MLASHYRDKKLYA

-434 PNPAGE
+434 PNPIGE
-440 DLINL
+440 NLINL

>member
-40 TVDED
+40 TVDKD

-122 PFSRCTASPVLGSLN
+122 SFSRCTASPVLGSLN

-150 EIFSRTAFALHLPQ
+150 EIYSRTAFALHLPQ

-187 WDFTKKT
+187 WDFTQQT

-258 WSISL
+258 WSICL
-263 NPFDHVPLKDE
+263 NPFDHVPLTDE

-305 AERIAAHYA
+305 ADRIAAHYA

-333 KERLLAKACPG
+333 KERLLSKTCSG

-364 AVLVEKQIESINL
+364 AVLVKKQIESINL

-384 ESIFVD
+384 ENIFVD
-390 GGFSKNHVFMR
+390 GGFSKNHVFMS
-401 MLASHYHNKKVYA
+401 MLASHYQSKKVYA

>member
-1 MMQKKSVVA
+1 MQKKPVVA

-22 LFDEAYNLVYEKS
+22 LFDQSYQLVYEKS
-35 ERMEE
+35 DRMEE

-45 GFPCEDLASLASS
+45 GFPCEDLESLTSS
-58 VVEMIGSSLKI
+58 VLELIRSSLTI
-69 EGFDVKAI
+69 DGFDVKAI

-88 VDGDGKTLTP
+88 IDGDGKTLTP

-107 QDIQHQFYAQYGGEK
+107 QDLQHQFYKKYGGEK
-122 PFSRCTASPVLGSLN
+122 AFSRCTASPVLGSLN
-137 SGMQVLRIKREQP
+137 SGMQVLRLKKERP
-150 EIFSRTAFALHLPQ
+150 ELFLKVNAALHLPQ
-164 YLSYLFTDLAVTD
+164 YLSFLFTGLPVSD

-187 WDFTKKT
+187 WDFTKQA

-200 NEGIADVL
+200 EEGIAQAL

-241 PYLICFKNPFV
+241 PYLSCFKDPFV

-258 WSISL
+258 WSITL
-263 NPFDHVPLKDE
+263 NPFDHVPLTDD
-274 ELEKDCLCYLQYTGK
+274 ELEKDCLCYLQYTGQ

-305 AERIAAHYA
+305 AERIASHYA

-320 KAIRFDQELASLA
+320 KAIRFDQGLASSA
-333 KERLLAKACPG
+333 KERLLSKACSD

-351 EVESPDLAYNILI
+351 EVDSPDLAYNMLI

-384 ESIFVD
+384 DNIFVD
-390 GGFSKNHVFMR
+390 GGFSKNHVFMS
-401 MLASHYHNKKVYA
+401 MLASHYHNKKLYA

-434 PNPAGE
+434 PNPIGE

-445 KLYS
+445 QLYS

>member
-1 MMQKKSVVA
+1 MQKKPVVA

-22 LFDEAYNLVYEKS
+22 LFDQSYQLVYEKS
-35 ERMEE
+35 DRMEE

-45 GFPCEDLASLASS
+45 GFACEDLASLTSS
-58 VVEMIGSSLKI
+58 ALELIKSSLHL
-69 EGFDVKAI
+69 EEFEVKAI

-88 VDGDGKTLTP
+88 IDGDGKTLTP

-107 QDIQHQFYAQYGGEK
+107 EEIQHQFYAQYGGEK
-122 PFSRCTASPVLGSLN
+122 AFSRCTASPVLGSLN

-150 EIFSRTAFALHLPQ
+150 EIFDRIAFALHLPQ
-164 YLSYLFTDLAVTD
+164 YLSYIFTDLPVTD

-194 YHDWVQ
+194 YHAWVQ
-200 NEGIADVL
+200 NEGIATVL
-208 APIISST
+208 APIIPST
-215 HVEKINIDGHAL
+215 HVEEINIEGQSL

-241 PYLICFKNPFV
+241 PYLICFNNPFV

-258 WSISL
+258 WSICL
-263 NPFDHVPLKDE
+263 NPFDHVPLTDE
-274 ELEKDCLCYLQYTGK
+274 ELEKDSLCYLQYTGE

-314 LPADFY
+314 NTADFY
-320 KAIRFDQELASLA
+320 KAIRFDQGLAALA
-333 KERLLAKACPG
+333 KERLVSKACSA

-351 EVESPDLAYNILI
+351 EVESSDLAYNILI

-384 ESIFVD
+384 EHIFVD
-390 GGFSKNHVFMR
+390 GGFSKNHVFMS

-426 LAIHDAWN
+426 LAIHNAWN
-434 PNPAGE
+434 PNPVGE

-445 KLYS
+445 QLYRC